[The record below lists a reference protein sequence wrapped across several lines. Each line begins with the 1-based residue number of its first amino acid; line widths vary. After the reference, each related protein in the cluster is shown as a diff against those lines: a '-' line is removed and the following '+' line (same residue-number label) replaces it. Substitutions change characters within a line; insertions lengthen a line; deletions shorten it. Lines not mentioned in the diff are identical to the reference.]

1 MYITVKPPYNEVL
14 GLTNYLFLTPVIV
27 EYKAQYEKKNRY
39 KLTSLVITKI
49 FCQSLGPLLYP
60 GCTVLNFIY
69 LFFKKW
75 GGGVVLSPPSPSPCA
90 GPVQYVPWKYWQK
103 KLLSL
108 CPLQYHGFVGSV
120 FHWTGKYFLRIS
132 LNIFLFGGM
141 AEYTEYS
148 KIRNIRNTLKH
159 GIYRI
164 FCIWFE
170 LDWQK
175 QRQRILG
182 CFEIFKIQFWHCRK
196 YTIDLM
202 TVLIFI
208 KRLF

>member
-1 MYITVKPPYNEVL
+1 MLEESYSNKDTIYMNVMYITVKPPYNEVL

-75 GGGVVLSPPSPSPCA
+75 GGGFSAPPSPSPCA

-108 CPLQYHGFVGSV
+108 CPLQYHGFVGGV

-141 AEYTEYS
+141 AE
-148 KIRNIRNTLKH
+148 
-159 GIYRI
+159 
-164 FCIWFE
+164 
-170 LDWQK
+170 
-175 QRQRILG
+175 
-182 CFEIFKIQFWHCRK
+182 
-196 YTIDLM
+196 
-202 TVLIFI
+202 
-208 KRLF
+208 

>member
-75 GGGVVLSPPSPSPCA
+75 GGGGSLLPPAPP
-90 GPVQYVPWKYWQK
+90 PVQALFNMCHESIGKRNCC
-103 KLLSL
+103 L
-108 CPLQYHGFVGSV
+108 CAHC
-120 FHWTGKYFLRIS
+120 
-132 LNIFLFGGM
+132 
-141 AEYTEYS
+141 
-148 KIRNIRNTLKH
+148 NTMGL
-159 GIYRI
+159 
-164 FCIWFE
+164 
-170 LDWQK
+170 
-175 QRQRILG
+175 
-182 CFEIFKIQFWHCRK
+182 
-196 YTIDLM
+196 
-202 TVLIFI
+202 
-208 KRLF
+208 